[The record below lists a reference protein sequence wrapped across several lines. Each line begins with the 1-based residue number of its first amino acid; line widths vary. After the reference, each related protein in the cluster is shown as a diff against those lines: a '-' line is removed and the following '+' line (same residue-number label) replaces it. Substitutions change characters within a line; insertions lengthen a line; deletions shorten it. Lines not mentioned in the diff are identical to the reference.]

1 MESLIDTAT
10 SETNT
15 GEDWGVIIKICEIV
29 EGNPSKARDA
39 VNIIIRKLN
48 HRNVNV
54 VLFSLTL
61 SNALVQN
68 CGLQLKQEI
77 CSRPYLQALLKLL
90 NNNTT
95 HITVRNRIL
104 DFVQTWAKDFKGNPS
119 LDYMQEVYNQL
130 RNEGY
135 SFPSDQPPS
144 PKKKSYVDKQKEEE
158 ELQLALALS
167 LSQQQPA
174 KQEQKSIPKALFSV
188 KVLYDYHPTED
199 GELQLVKGSVVEV
212 FDNSTFNDWWKGS
225 YKGNVG
231 IFPANYVEKI
241 TASTGEMDQGQLL
254 LGKLG
259 LIQNLKHNIAKADP
273 LGHNYSENQRLQE
286 EYQNILDL
294 VPEVIKCAGNQRK
307 KQDELAAIHE
317 RFTNACNTY
326 QKLINAHGNAQR
338 QMRKFQVNVE
348 PSYFPPYQVQPTMD
362 PQYQPQL
369 APRGIGYPQDFQQPV
384 NPPPHQQYP
393 PYIPQPP
400 Y

>member
-1 MESLIDTAT
+1 MESLIDAAT

-29 EGNPSKARDA
+29 ESNPSKARDA
-39 VNIIIRKLN
+39 VNIIIRKLG

-54 VLFSLTL
+54 AITNSQVILFSLTL

-68 CGLQLKQEI
+68 CGLPLKQEI

-90 NNNTT
+90 NNSST

-104 DFVQTWAKDFKGNPS
+104 DFIQTWAKDFKGNPS

-167 LSQQQPA
+167 LSQQQPV
-174 KQEQKSIPKALFSV
+174 KQEQKATSKVLFSV

-199 GELQLVKGSVVEV
+199 GELQLVKGSIVDV

-225 YKGNVG
+225 YKCNVG

-241 TASTGEMDQGQLL
+241 SASTTDVDQGELL
-254 LGKLG
+254 LGKLPS
-259 LIQNLKHNIAKADP
+259 IQNLKHNIAKADP
-273 LGHNYSENQRLQE
+273 LGHNYSENQILQVK
-286 EYQNILDL
+286 N
-294 VPEVIKCAGNQRK
+294 
-307 KQDELAAIHE
+307 
-317 RFTNACNTY
+317 F
-326 QKLINAHGNAQR
+326 
-338 QMRKFQVNVE
+338 
-348 PSYFPPYQVQPTMD
+348 
-362 PQYQPQL
+362 
-369 APRGIGYPQDFQQPV
+369 
-384 NPPPHQQYP
+384 
-393 PYIPQPP
+393 
-400 Y
+400 